1 VRKRYLQGDSEVVE
15 AVKRL
20 IRIAEEGERA
30 IIESDWDSLGELM
43 NENYDIAREV
53 GWAFEIDDRL
63 HDT

>member
-1 VRKRYLQGDSEVVE
+1 MVE